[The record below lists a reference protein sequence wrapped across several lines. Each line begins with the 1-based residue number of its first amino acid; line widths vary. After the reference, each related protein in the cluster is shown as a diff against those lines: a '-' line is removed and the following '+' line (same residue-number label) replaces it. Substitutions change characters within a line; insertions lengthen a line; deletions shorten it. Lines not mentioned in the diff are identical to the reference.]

1 MKMKKRTLVVI
12 LALLAL
18 ILSSCSSGG
27 NNVARTYD
35 EALNAM
41 MQGKYAEAAD
51 RLSGI
56 SFYQDSVQLALYCR
70 AHAWAAEGRYAD
82 AIAELTKLGSFR
94 DAEKAAVYFTARME
108 ENNADTPVLRAY
120 AANLYDAD
128 MINGFRDSMS
138 RAEAIRSKLY
148 AEGEAAEKAETWT
161 EAAGI
166 FEPLGSYRES
176 YRRWRYATGRMYEE
190 NAEITPESWGFAVVY
205 YDTAHDYRDSE
216 ERMERC
222 LATAYQKA
230 DELIAAED
238 FDAAERIYLALG
250 TYCDPD
256 KHVQLME
263 AARRAKIAKADA
275 LMEEKR
281 FGEARA
287 LYLEAGETEMADE
300 ALYRKAEY
308 TALNG
313 DIEEAAAIYMN
324 VRDHKDSRDRH
335 YLLGKSLEEKDPETA
350 SRILLQDREWSNA
363 KDDLYAIALKA
374 TEQENYPLSISIYTE
389 FQGERDC
396 TLRMKNDLYLYGR
409 ILMEGDN
416 PDKAAEIF
424 DSLYGIG
431 NAGLYANMARYAAA
445 EKLEADGRYEA
456 AAAAFDMI
464 RGYADAADRA
474 TNSRYLLALE
484 KKGNT
489 QYQGAIDIFA
499 AISGW
504 KDSVAQETECRYLLA
519 RKYEDVSSWKKAI
532 EYYES
537 VLDYEDSRARCT
549 ECYRQQGWYLLEHG
563 EPEEAYWS
571 FTAADDAEGK
581 AKAAF
586 AVGEKRT
593 ADMNLY
599 DALSWYQQAPELP
612 ETEER
617 IAMVASS
624 LLNMEEDSLSED
636 YASVEP
642 GSEKAQAVLYAL
654 ALRSLERKDEE
665 AAMRQL
671 KKAGDSA
678 DASERFRAMLNARV
692 EALMEKE
699 QYDDAAFLCSAN
711 GDQEQA
717 DRILEQKARKE
728 EEVKQQAIEAARAE
742 IEQKMTEAEG
752 LLAEKKYDEAAE
764 IYTAIGETELAEK
777 ALADKAAEAE
787 AARLAEEQAA
797 REAVKAQ
804 MDEAAALLEEGKY
817 DEAAAAYGKLG
828 DKEMASEAV
837 YQKAAA
843 LGQPDLYL
851 QIPEYKDSRELHYK
865 AGTALVN
872 SDPEGA
878 FRILAA
884 DITFGDAQDVLYSLA
899 ERESKAE
906 NYRLSSEIFS
916 TLAAQPLDAQD
927 PKYDCLMRYTQD
939 RYLYGLWLMGQEDW
953 QAAADVFDGMPD
965 TGEAR
970 ERALECHY
978 NAARQLSESGK
989 FTQAAVAYE
998 ELGGYRDSA
1007 EQAKLNRYNAA
1018 VKQLE
1023 AGAYETAEAAFLE
1036 LGDYGDAADMANQCR
1051 YMIADGLFAEG
1062 SYSEAK
1068 VLYESLGEYAEAAQK
1083 KQECAYLIAQQ
1094 LMESGDYTQAVYA
1107 YQEIMEYK
1115 DAAEKV
1121 NACYAAMGDAEIAR
1135 AEALLQAGNTREAAS
1150 AYQFAYR
1157 IYQQTDR
1164 LETLDRIALNVAWC
1178 YHSVNELDRAL
1189 DWYRKNGDIG
1199 RTGIGKIAEYAL
1211 DTEQEALAEALAN
1224 ELDAE
1229 EKTRILYEIAKRKQ
1243 ERGDADAAL
1252 ALFEQAGDYQDAKD
1266 QQKEILYQQAA
1277 RLAAEG
1283 DYTAAAEAFGQ
1294 IADYHDAANQKN
1306 NALYLYAGKLA
1317 DEGNLSAAAEQFR
1330 SLGEFMDAAAKAE
1343 ALETEIKNRLE
1354 PGGEYEFGT
1363 YEQDNDAGNGK
1374 EPIRW
1379 TVLDVREGRALL
1391 LSKYGLDA
1399 VPYNRDDTDT
1409 TWAECTLRAWL
1420 NGEFMQAAFTEE
1432 EQARILVTEASND
1445 AGQGCWN
1452 LDGGPATQDRI
1463 FLLSYWEAN
1472 KYLQVTEGNKD
1483 NIASRVAVTDY
1494 AAAKGAFRSGNMQT
1508 AEGKPAGM
1516 WWLRSP
1522 GDSHNMAAF
1531 VSAVGAVGRN
1541 SVSLSTGTVR
1551 PALWVSLGNTGN

>member
-1 MKMKKRTLVVI
+1 MKKRILAVT
-12 LALLAL
+12 LALLML
-18 ILSSCSSGG
+18 VLSSCSSGG
-27 NNVARTYD
+27 NNVSRTYD

-51 RLSGI
+51 KLSGI
-56 SFYQDSVQLALYCR
+56 SFYEDSVQLALYCR
-70 AHAWAAEGRYAD
+70 AHAWAAEGRYMEAGL
-82 AIAELTKLGSFR
+82 ELGKLGSFR
-94 DAEKAAVYFTARME
+94 DAEKAAMYFSARME
-108 ENNADTPVLRAY
+108 EDRADTPVLRAY
-120 AANLYDAD
+120 VAGLYDNDA
-128 MINGFRDSMS
+128 INGFRDSAS
-138 RAEAIRSKLY
+138 RAEEIRSKLY
-148 AEGEAAEKAETWT
+148 AEGAEAENAEAWK
-161 EAAGI
+161 EASGI
-166 FEPLGSYRES
+166 FEALDDYLDSRS
-176 YRRWRYATGRMYEE
+176 RWRYAMGRKYEAD
-190 NAEITPESWGFAVVY
+190 AEANPESWGYAVGY

-230 DELIAAED
+230 DELIAAEQ
-238 FDAAERIYLALG
+238 FFSAERIYLALG

-256 KHVQLME
+256 KNVQLQE
-263 AARRAKIAKADA
+263 AVRRAKIAKADA

-281 FGEARA
+281 YDEARA

-300 ALYRKAEY
+300 AVYRKAED
-308 TALNG
+308 TAHNG
-313 DIEEAAAIYMN
+313 ETEEAASLYMT
-324 VRDHKDSRDRH
+324 VRDYKDSRDRH
-335 YLLGKSLEEKDPETA
+335 YLLGKALEESDPETA
-350 SRILLQDREWSNA
+350 SRILLQDREWEGA

-374 TEQENYPLSISIYTE
+374 TEKENYPLSISIYTE
-389 FQGERDC
+389 FQGQRDC

-409 ILMEGDN
+409 VLMEGDN

-424 DSLYGIG
+424 DRLYGIG

-445 EKLEADGRYEA
+445 EKLEANGQYEA
-456 AAAAFDMI
+456 AAAAFDII

-484 KKGNT
+484 KKGST

-504 KDSVAQETECRYLLA
+504 KDSTAQETECRYLLA
-519 RKYEDVSSWKKAI
+519 RKYEDVSSWRKAI

-537 VLDYEDSRARCT
+537 VLDYEDSRTRCT
-549 ECYRQQGWYLLEHG
+549 DCYRQQGWYLLNSG

-586 AVGEKRT
+586 AVGEERT

-599 DALSWYQQAPELP
+599 DALSWYQLAPELP

-617 IAMVASS
+617 IAMVANS

-717 DRILEQKARKE
+717 DKILAVKAQKE

-742 IEQKMTEAEG
+742 FEQKMAEAEG

-764 IYTAIGETELAEK
+764 IYTAIGEAELAEK

-804 MDEAAALLEEGKY
+804 MDEAAALLEAGKY
-817 DEAAAAYGKLG
+817 DEAAAAYKKLG

-843 LGQPDLYL
+843 LGQPELYL

-865 AGTALVN
+865 AGTALLD

-884 DITFGDAQDVLYSLA
+884 DITWADAQDVLYNLA

-927 PKYDCLMRYTQD
+927 PKYDCLMRYNQD
-939 RYLYGLWLMGQEDW
+939 RYQYGLWLMGQEDW
-953 QAAADVFDGMPD
+953 QGAADVFDGMLG

-970 ERALECHY
+970 AHALECHY
-978 NAARQLSESGK
+978 IVARQLSEAGK
-989 FTQAAVAYE
+989 FAQAAVAYE
-998 ELGGYRDSA
+998 GLGSYRDSA
-1007 EQAKLNRYNAA
+1007 ELAKQNRYNAA
-1018 VKQLE
+1018 EKQLE
-1023 AGAYETAEAAFLE
+1023 AGAYEAAEAAFLE
-1036 LGDYGDAADMANQCR
+1036 LGDYGDAADMVKECR
-1051 YMIADGLFAEG
+1051 YRIADGVFAEG
-1062 SYSEAK
+1062 RYGEAE
-1068 VLYESLGEYAEAAQK
+1068 VLYEALGEYAEAAQK
-1083 KQECAYLIAQQ
+1083 KQECVYLIAEQQ
-1094 LMESGDYTQAVYA
+1094 MESGGYSQAVYA
-1107 YQEIMEYK
+1107 YQEIMDYK
-1115 DAAEKV
+1115 DAADKV

-1150 AYQFAYR
+1150 AYQAAYR
-1157 IYQQTDR
+1157 MYQQTDR

-1199 RTGIGKIAEYAL
+1199 RTGIGKIA
-1211 DTEQEALAEALAN
+1211 
-1224 ELDAE
+1224 
-1229 EKTRILYEIAKRKQ
+1229 
-1243 ERGDADAAL
+1243 
-1252 ALFEQAGDYQDAKD
+1252 
-1266 QQKEILYQQAA
+1266 
-1277 RLAAEG
+1277 
-1283 DYTAAAEAFGQ
+1283 
-1294 IADYHDAANQKN
+1294 
-1306 NALYLYAGKLA
+1306 
-1317 DEGNLSAAAEQFR
+1317 
-1330 SLGEFMDAAAKAE
+1330 
-1343 ALETEIKNRLE
+1343 
-1354 PGGEYEFGT
+1354 
-1363 YEQDNDAGNGK
+1363 
-1374 EPIRW
+1374 
-1379 TVLDVREGRALL
+1379 
-1391 LSKYGLDA
+1391 
-1399 VPYNRDDTDT
+1399 VP
-1409 TWAECTLRAWL
+1409 
-1420 NGEFMQAAFTEE
+1420 
-1432 EQARILVTEASND
+1432 
-1445 AGQGCWN
+1445 
-1452 LDGGPATQDRI
+1452 
-1463 FLLSYWEAN
+1463 
-1472 KYLQVTEGNKD
+1472 
-1483 NIASRVAVTDY
+1483 
-1494 AAAKGAFRSGNMQT
+1494 
-1508 AEGKPAGM
+1508 
-1516 WWLRSP
+1516 
-1522 GDSHNMAAF
+1522 
-1531 VSAVGAVGRN
+1531 
-1541 SVSLSTGTVR
+1541 
-1551 PALWVSLGNTGN
+1551 